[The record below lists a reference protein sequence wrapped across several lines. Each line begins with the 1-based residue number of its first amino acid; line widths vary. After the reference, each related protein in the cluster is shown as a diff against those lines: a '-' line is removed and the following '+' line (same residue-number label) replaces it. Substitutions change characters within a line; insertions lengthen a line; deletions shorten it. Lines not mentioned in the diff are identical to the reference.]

1 MTTTQQAPTEQEVLT
16 AIAGMLTE
24 VLDEIGLDDVEIT
37 METSF
42 TEDLE
47 IESIDLVTLAGALRA
62 HWGDRVNVAD
72 FIAGMELDE
81 IIELR
86 VGSLVRYVTAQ
97 LA

>member
-1 MTTTQQAPTEQEVLT
+1 MTATQQAPTEQEVLV
-16 AIAGMLTE
+16 AIAGLLTT

-62 HWGDRVNVAD
+62 QWGDRVNVAD

-81 IIELR
+81 IIGLK
-86 VGSLVRYVTAQ
+86 VGALVSYVVAQ